1 MSCQWKLVPVE
12 PTETMVIH
20 GFESA
25 PDECFSDE
33 EVWEQYQEMSGC
45 QQAAFRAKLCWAAM
59 LAAAPAPDAHIA
71 ASEESAGVDFGIGE
85 RAVRVSQEAYS
96 IFLAREAAG
105 REKIASL
112 QQRLTAADERWDELV
127 SAVRSINRSPH
138 YMVKAIDDDQPQ
150 YRQRKEWID
159 WVLGICDAAPT
170 SGERSN
176 KDYAIEHAE
185 YMAKSA
191 DDVLAKFQEYGLALL
206 AVDEGGDDGE
216 GELLENID
224 SARGDL
230 QESLVDLRGMVYEFR
245 KRSAKSR

>member
-1 MSCQWKLVPVE
+1 MSNQWKLVPVE

-59 LAAAPAPDAHIA
+59 LAAAPAPDTHIA
-71 ASEESAGVDFGIGE
+71 APEESAGMDFGIDG
-85 RAVRVSQEAYS
+85 RSVRVSQEAYS

-105 REKIASL
+105 REKIAAL

-159 WVLGICDAAPT
+159 WVLELCDAAPT
-170 SGERSN
+170 SSERSS

-185 YMAKSA
+185 YMAQSA
-191 DDVLAKFQEYGLALL
+191 DDVLAKFQAYGLALL

-216 GELLENID
+216 DELLENID

-230 QESLVDLRGMVYEFR
+230 QESLVDLRSMVYEFR
-245 KRSAKSR
+245 KRSAKT